1 MLEIIC
7 LEHIDHIAK
16 TYDLQLQYL
25 VYMIILCIYIY
36 NYINIMVLSKPG
48 SPAADPE
55 RGPDKPFS
63 SASEMDLDGYHGW
76 ASWMKHGKSR
86 ITQTM

>member
-1 MLEIIC
+1 
-7 LEHIDHIAK
+7 
-16 TYDLQLQYL
+16 
-25 VYMIILCIYIY
+25 
-36 NYINIMVLSKPG
+36 MVLSKPG

>member
-1 MLEIIC
+1 
-7 LEHIDHIAK
+7 
-16 TYDLQLQYL
+16 
-25 VYMIILCIYIY
+25 
-36 NYINIMVLSKPG
+36 MVLSKPG

-76 ASWMKHGKSR
+76 ASWKIADNSDYVRMAM
-86 ITQTM
+86 TTV